1 MFHASARVVMWGV
14 AAMAVTSAIGALVG
28 TAV

>member
-1 MFHASARVVMWGV
+1 MMRPTRRVVFWGGL
-14 AAMAVTSAIGALVG
+14 AMALTTGIGALVG